1 MKSGQNPAVVP
12 RPEKGV
18 FAVWCEDNP
27 ASAASVRD
35 SALDGHLA
43 YIEKHF
49 HRYLVAGPMRRG
61 GEELISGSLLVV
73 LAETEAEARDLIE
86 GDPYVQCG
94 LYENI
99 EYRRLT
105 PAAGDWIGGVIWASA
120 DALRNVGTGQAKAS
134 D

>member
-1 MKSGQNPAVVP
+1 MKSGQKPAVMP
-12 RPEKGV
+12 RSEKGV

-27 ASAASVRD
+27 AGAASIRE

-61 GEELISGSLLVV
+61 DQELICGSLLVV
-73 LAETEAEARDLIE
+73 LAETEAEARELIE

-94 LYENI
+94 LYQNI

-105 PAAGDWIGGVIWASA
+105 PAAGDWIGGVIWPSA
-120 DALRNVGTGQAKAS
+120 DALRNVATGKAKTTE
-134 D
+134 

>member
-1 MKSGQNPAVVP
+1 MKSSPKPVVIP
-12 RPEKGV
+12 RSEKGV
-18 FAVWCEDNP
+18 FAVWCEDDD

-49 HRYLVAGPMRRG
+49 QRYLVAGPMRRG
-61 GEELISGSLLVV
+61 DEDLISGSLLIV
-73 LAETEAEARDLIE
+73 LAETEADARDLIE

-94 LYENI
+94 LYRNI

-105 PAAGDWIGGVIWASA
+105 PAAGDWLGGVIWESA
-120 DALRNVGTGQAKAS
+120 DALRNVATGRPKV
-134 D
+134 